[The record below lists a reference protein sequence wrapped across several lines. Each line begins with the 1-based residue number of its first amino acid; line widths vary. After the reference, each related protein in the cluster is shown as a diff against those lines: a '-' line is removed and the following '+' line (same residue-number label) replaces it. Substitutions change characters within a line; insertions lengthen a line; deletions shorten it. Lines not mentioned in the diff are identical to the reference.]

1 METPLL
7 VEALP
12 DLASELQERL
22 VAANERALAE
32 SIPTLRIDHRCV
44 CTDDQCAMLYTSP
57 QSPAAGGPTHRELAF
72 DSVGGMLVVDVEHER
87 ITCIEV
93 LFRPDVRRRLV
104 ELVP

>member
-7 VEALP
+7 AEAFP

-22 VAANERALAE
+22 FAANERALAE
-32 SIPTLRIDHRCV
+32 SIASLRIDHRCV
-44 CTDDQCAMLYTSP
+44 CEDDHCAMLYTVP
-57 QSPAAGGPTHRELAF
+57 QSRATFGATHRELAF
-72 DSVGGMLVVDVEHER
+72 DSVGGMLVVDVEYER